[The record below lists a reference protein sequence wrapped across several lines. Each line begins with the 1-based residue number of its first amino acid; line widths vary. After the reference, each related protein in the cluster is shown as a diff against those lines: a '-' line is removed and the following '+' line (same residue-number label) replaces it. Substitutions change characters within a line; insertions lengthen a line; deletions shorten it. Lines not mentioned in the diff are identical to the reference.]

1 MSLHRIAYFSSAF
14 EDTLLR
20 NLFSFG
26 VKMDYN
32 MLRKHEYRP
41 YCNVVT
47 VQEIQ

>member
-20 NLFSFG
+20 SLFLFT
-26 VKMDYN
+26 VKMDYS
-32 MLRKHEYRP
+32 MLWEHEYRP
-41 YCNVVT
+41 YCNVVA